1 MSYNISAF
9 ICLWNLS
16 VLFEKYIY
24 RMYVLGLWVTYFSM
38 LFLISIISVLAVSC
52 IVFLANL
59 YIVIQNGLT
68 AQLGFITHFG
78 ILKPFLLFQMLLSF
92 FFLKRWYHPKNQG
105 FIATKKDYVFLD
117 WPLSLWWKSD
127 YPWVP
132 EITWDRIPL
141 IDGTLAHSLLL
152 LFCKRLAVWLFIEEL
167 LYVCF
172 VEKKNQGVF
181 MGCSL

>member
-1 MSYNISAF
+1 MSLKPVSAIWKIYLPYVCFGAVGDIFLYVISHF
-9 ICLWNLS
+9 YHQCPCGFLHCFS
-16 VLFEKYIY
+16 SQSIY
-24 RMYVLGLWVTYFSM
+24 CYSEWTNSTIRVHYSFWDIKAIF
-38 LFLISIISVLAVSC
+38 IISNVA
-52 IVFLANL
+52 
-59 YIVIQNGLT
+59 
-68 AQLGFITHFG
+68 
-78 ILKPFLLFQMLLSF
+78 LL